1 MRCSARNDAARFAA
15 LGDWSE
21 RGSSNIAIR
30 QSTVSRFHHSLRHHA
45 IHRAELAGWP
55 RDAPP
60 SSEGLCD
67 LARGDNSTLQPVEP
81 WAPSEHVLTKR
92 PLTRPALASKLD

>member
-60 SSEGLCD
+60 SSEVLCD
-67 LARGDNSTLQPVEP
+67 LARGDNITLQPVESR
-81 WAPSEHVLTKR
+81 ALSEKGLPNT
-92 PLTRPALASKLD
+92 PLTRP